1 MARINSKLT
10 AVIAAGVAALMM
22 LSGCGGAKSHKAAKA
37 KTAVKDTITA
47 QVAYASRDFAP
58 STTSGALPMAANWH
72 VTEPLY
78 ALDYSNFKSSMLL
91 QKVSQRRF
99 PTLNMR

>member
-1 MARINSKLT
+1 MKRISSKLT
-10 AVIAAGVAALMM
+10 AVIAASLAAIMM
-22 LSGCGGAKSHKAAKA
+22 LSGCGGAKTHKSVKA

-78 ALDYSNFKSSMLL
+78 ALDYSNFKVFNALAKGTTS
-91 QKVSQRRF
+91 
-99 PTLNMR
+99 PLNP